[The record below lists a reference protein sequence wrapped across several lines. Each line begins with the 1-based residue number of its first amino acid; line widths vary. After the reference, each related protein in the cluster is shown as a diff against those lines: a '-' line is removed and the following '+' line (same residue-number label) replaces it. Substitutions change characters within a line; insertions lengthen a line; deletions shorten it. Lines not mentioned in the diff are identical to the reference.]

1 MIRQEKLSGYVL
13 QNKRVT
19 FRATEQNR
27 KEGFRANCLEKKKG
41 EGRQCNEV

>member
-1 MIRQEKLSGYVL
+1 MIRQEKLTGYGL

-19 FRATEQNR
+19 FRTTEQNR

-41 EGRQCNEV
+41 ERRQLNEV